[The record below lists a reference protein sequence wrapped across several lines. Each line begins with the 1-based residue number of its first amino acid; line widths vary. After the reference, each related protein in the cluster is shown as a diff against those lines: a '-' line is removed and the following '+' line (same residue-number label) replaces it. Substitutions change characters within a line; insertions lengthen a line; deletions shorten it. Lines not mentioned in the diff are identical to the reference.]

1 MVANDGL
8 KSTLE
13 GNSHQAFLPIFATL
27 LFALLTSPMLL
38 AWQGFQF
45 GTASQALVRE
55 GLLSNQVVIAQCHV
69 TEHQQAGHR
78 CDCRRG

>member
-27 LFALLTSPMLL
+27 FFALLTSPMLL

-45 GTASQALVRE
+45 GSGSQALVHDN
-55 GLLSNQVVIAQCHV
+55 LQSQQVLVAQCTV
-69 TEHQQAGHR
+69 VEHEQLGFQ
-78 CDCRRG
+78 CFCRRG

>member
-8 KSTLE
+8 KSTQE
-13 GNSHQAFLPIFATL
+13 GNQHQAFLPIFATL
-27 LFALLTSPMLL
+27 FFALLTSPMLL

-45 GTASQALVRE
+45 GSGSQAFVRD
-55 GLLSNQVVIAQCHV
+55 GLLGNQVVIAQCHV
-69 TEHQQAGHR
+69 TEHQQPGHR